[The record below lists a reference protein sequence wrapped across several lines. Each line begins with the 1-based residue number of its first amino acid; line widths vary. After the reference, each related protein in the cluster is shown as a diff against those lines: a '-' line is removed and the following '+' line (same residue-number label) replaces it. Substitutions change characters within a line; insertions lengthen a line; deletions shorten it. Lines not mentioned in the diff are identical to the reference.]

1 MTCRWSLTTEES
13 PDWRGHPAVEIT
25 DGSNLMYAVTENRP
39 PGRVRMKPRGKSSRR
54 SMATYGGDGARTSKA
69 KYTGRVKVR
78 TEAERAARSLPGGR
92 LRR

>member
-1 MTCRWSLTTEES
+1 MTCRWSQASEES
-13 PDWRGHPAVEIT
+13 PDWEGHPAVEIT

-39 PGRVRMKPRGKSSRR
+39 PARVRMKPRGKSSRR
-54 SMATYGGDGARTSKA
+54 SMVTYGGDGARTSKA
-69 KYTGRVKVR
+69 KYTGRAKVR